1 MDATTTSKRFTN
13 QNFDKFKNRT
23 DTNWIDPQSG
33 KLIGAKWDRNWE
45 MTIGYGEDRSTQ
57 KFNLKLRHVKTP
69 DIDSIVIDYDWF
81 AKDWFFVRDGKLI
94 ANCDGVEN
102 IELDPH
108 ESDTSV
114 GKYGGTSVEEIGF
127 YNISKEQLK
136 RICDAK
142 TLAVRVSGGSSYF
155 ELEGKGL
162 LKFQFMCRSFY
173 SDLFDDSSY
182 NDWINSIIPPGSEK
196 KGGGCFIATAA
207 MGDYDHP
214 IVTDLRFFRDNWLLK
229 RQWGVQFTNWY
240 YTHGPKAA
248 SVIEKSK
255 LLKSATFILV
265 VKPLQLITKLFR

>member
-23 DTNWIDPQSG
+23 DTNWIDPQAG

-214 IVTDLRFFRDNWLLK
+214 IVMDLRFFRDNWLLK